1 MAESKK
7 TITRFS
13 TLLSIYNQLD
23 TIYLGVIM
31 VSVWAA
37 GMGHLLDWM
46 TQRHLHFLVT
56 IFWTLVVMVY
66 IGGMV
71 YIGLSFK

>member
-1 MAESKK
+1 M
-7 TITRFS
+7 TRFS
-13 TLLSIYNQLD
+13 TLLTIYNQLD

-46 TQRHLHFLVT
+46 TQRHLTILVT
-56 IFWTLVVMVY
+56 IFWTLVVMAY
-66 IGGMV
+66 IAALL

>member
-1 MAESKK
+1 M
-7 TITRFS
+7 TRYS

-31 VSVWAA
+31 VSVWVA

-46 TQRHLHFLVT
+46 TQRHLTFLVT
-56 IFWTLVVMVY
+56 VFWTLVVMAY
-66 IGGMV
+66 IAALL
-71 YIGLSFK
+71 YIELSFK